1 MEGTDMNPWPRNAA
15 QYWARRHSRVR
26 LNRRQRRTRR
36 AVINGLVGL
45 LVFLAYS
52 VASTMEYQWMM
63 DTYAK

>member
-1 MEGTDMNPWPRNAA
+1 MNVWPRNAA
-15 QYWARRHSRVR
+15 QYWARRDSCAR

-36 AVINGLVGL
+36 LVKNWALGL
-45 LVFLAYS
+45 LGLLAYS